1 MANTFL
7 SILSQST
14 VIQFYLNQAFLV
26 AHILFASGCKLFYFS
41 FLPMAVCHSPSV
53 SLDNIYWAKDIIFL
67 VVDQNEIGIQ
77 SWLDEY
83 HGIQSKCKMSCLW

>member
-1 MANTFL
+1 M
-7 SILSQST
+7 
-14 VIQFYLNQAFLV
+14 
-26 AHILFASGCKLFYFS
+26 
-41 FLPMAVCHSPSV
+41 

-83 HGIQSKCKMSCLW
+83 HGIQSKCKLDIADTFHPPPPPPPPSSRRPKKAQSG

>member
-1 MANTFL
+1 M
-7 SILSQST
+7 
-14 VIQFYLNQAFLV
+14 
-26 AHILFASGCKLFYFS
+26 
-41 FLPMAVCHSPSV
+41 

-83 HGIQSKCKMSCLW
+83 HGIQSKCKLDIADTSPPPSSRRPKRAQSG